1 MAVVAFMVGTIS
13 TSYGQTRDQKSFS
26 ERDNVQQSDRN
37 KADSKQDYKEVQR
50 KSDYEFQK
58 FKKESQ
64 ATIRNNEKKISD
76 IKRKFSKFSSR
87 EKAEYQRNLRI
98 VEQKN
103 AKLKRQLSNYR
114 EKQQDKWMS
123 FKRDFNRDLNEVGE
137 SLRDFKVENKSHE
150 NR

>member
-1 MAVVAFMVGTIS
+1 MACTIS
-13 TSYGQTRDQKSFS
+13 NSYGQTRDQKSFA
-26 ERDNVQQSDRN
+26 ERDNVQQSDRY
-37 KADSKQDYKEVQR
+37 KVDSQQDYKEVQR

-76 IKRKFSKFSSR
+76 LKRKFSKFSST
-87 EKAEYQRNLRI
+87 EKAEYERNLK
-98 VEQKN
+98 VLEQKN
-103 AKLKRQLSNYR
+103 AKLKGQLSNYR

-137 SLRDFKVENKSHE
+137 SLRDFKIENKRYE

>member
-1 MAVVAFMVGTIS
+1 MAVVAFMAGTIS

-26 ERDNVQQSDRN
+26 ERDNVRQSDRN
-37 KADSKQDYKEVQR
+37 KADSQQDYKEVQR
-50 KSDYEFQK
+50 KSDYEFLK

-87 EKAEYQRNLRI
+87 EKAEFQRNLRI

-114 EKQQDKWMS
+114 ERQQDKWMS
-123 FKRDFNRDLNEVGE
+123 FKRDFNRDLNEVSN
-137 SLRDFKVENKSHE
+137 SLRDFKIENKRHE

>member
-1 MAVVAFMVGTIS
+1 MVFTIS

-37 KADSKQDYKEVQR
+37 KDYSKQDYKEVQR

-58 FKKESQ
+58 SEKESQ
-64 ATIRNNEKKISD
+64 TTIRNNEKKISD
-76 IKRKFSKFSSR
+76 LKRKFSKFTSR

-98 VEQKN
+98 AEQKN
-103 AKLKRQLSNYR
+103 AKLKRQLANYS

-123 FKRDFNRDLNEVGE
+123 FKRDFNGDLNEVGE
-137 SLRDFKVENKSHE
+137 SLRDFKVEKKRHE
-150 NR
+150 NK